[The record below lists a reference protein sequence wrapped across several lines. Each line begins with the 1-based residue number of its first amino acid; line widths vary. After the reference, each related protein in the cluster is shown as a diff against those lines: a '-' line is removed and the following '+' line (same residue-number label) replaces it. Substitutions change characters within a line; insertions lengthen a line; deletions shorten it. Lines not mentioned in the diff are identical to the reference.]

1 MSKIRKEGPEKKKLQ
16 LRFQLFLYLKVTSK
30 KCEVRMY
37 PAEG

>member
-1 MSKIRKEGPEKKKLQ
+1 MSKIRKEGPEKKLQ

>member
-1 MSKIRKEGPEKKKLQ
+1 MSKIRKEGPETKLQ
-16 LRFQLFLYLKVTSK
+16 LRFQLFISRSLPR